1 MRESTSMQQP
11 NKGRLIWQNV
21 RITDTSLISAPTAS
35 PEARQVGLLHGGEQL
50 PEADDDIIQHGHGW
64 QPPHAALA
72 ANQVLLDAALALDQE
87 RIIGL
92 GGQCL

>member
-1 MRESTSMQQP
+1 MSIHA
-11 NKGRLIWQNV
+11 L
-21 RITDTSLISAPTAS
+21 TDISFGAAPAAA

-50 PEADDDIIQHGHGW
+50 PAADDDIIQHGHGG